1 MCEGEGGEKDVWGGL
16 LTQKLLIINE
26 LEVWDVAKPKSGLV
40 GVVKELSEILI
51 ECLIV
56 QVCVGNVRAEVC
68 V

>member
-1 MCEGEGGEKDVWGGL
+1 MCEGEGGEEDVWCGL

-26 LEVWDVAKPKSGLV
+26 LEVWDVAKPKSCLV

-56 QVCVGNVRAEVC
+56 QVCCC
-68 V
+68 VV